1 MAWISSA
8 PFFKPASASD
18 PGIMCSN
25 MNVSNDINARKDY
38 VEVETDAFIR
48 TAAMNNF
55 GMESLEDDVI
65 PRDILHSQK

>member
-1 MAWISSA
+1 
-8 PFFKPASASD
+8 
-18 PGIMCSN
+18 MCSN
-25 MNVSNDINARKDY
+25 MNVSNDINARKDC